1 MKINI
6 NEKRQKSVNLH
17 SLILN
22 TVMLCRFVQIQK
34 AALTI
39 FSVLCYL
46 NLLLVLLKHTGTKKV
61 LYIFALYILDFPQ
74 IIKPDQTLGETYKN
88 QLNMLH
94 YQHIS
99 LVSSLA
105 MIKSHCITTIFRSK
119 RHQNLIFSSS
129 TVWELVP
136 SGLYLCIDTKPSQC
150 VLLYM
155 FTVDRADVDLELK
168 RGKYCI
174 SLTMHCS
181 HKL

>member
-74 IIKPDQTLGETYKN
+74 IIKPD
-88 QLNMLH
+88 
-94 YQHIS
+94 
-99 LVSSLA
+99 
-105 MIKSHCITTIFRSK
+105 
-119 RHQNLIFSSS
+119 
-129 TVWELVP
+129 
-136 SGLYLCIDTKPSQC
+136 
-150 VLLYM
+150 
-155 FTVDRADVDLELK
+155 
-168 RGKYCI
+168 
-174 SLTMHCS
+174 
-181 HKL
+181 